1 MPSSGS
7 QTVAWADNALGAAVT
22 LFTVL
27 ISFFHDIDSNLPE
40 ILRWIAFVV
49 GVTTVM
55 RNILALWSRKP

>member
-1 MPSSGS
+1 L
-7 QTVAWADNALGAAVT
+7 ADNALGAAVT

-27 ISFFHDIDSNLPE
+27 ISCFHDIDSNLPE

-49 GVTTVM
+49 GVTTIM